1 MALIH
6 PTVADRLREER
17 VQNLVLV
24 SLTLGALGSVA
35 GYWAWNEV
43 KGEPRTPAVPAL
55 TKALGFGMA
64 YVVYKAWA
72 AGQALEKSTT

>member
-1 MALIH
+1 MAVIH
-6 PTVADRLREER
+6 PSVAERLREEKI
-17 VQNLVLV
+17 QNLVLI
-24 SLTLGALGSVA
+24 SLTLGALSSVA

-64 YVVYKAWA
+64 YVLYKAWA
-72 AGQALEKSTT
+72 VSQAYDKDKA